1 MKLGGAGMGS
11 LPPFSSLIQISSKKK
26 SVPTPF
32 TPCRNGF
39 GESGLVL
46 CGNGTNRRVEVT
58 VGKPDVLPGKSVMNG
73 TIFRVDRAAGVRIDQ
88 RAIGL
93 RDQTSD
99 RIGCWRGFLGTRV
112 VSARIIRIVSAIRRI
127 IGRTVGIAC
136 GIGIRVRVGFVG
148 TINRLVRAHLLP

>member
-1 MKLGGAGMGS
+1 MRLWFRL
-11 LPPFSSLIQISSKKK
+11 LPSCGRDEARWYGQGVLAAVLFTHTMSSKKK

-58 VGKPDVLPGKSVMNG
+58 VGKSDVLPGKSVMDG

-93 RDQTSD
+93 RD
-99 RIGCWRGFLGTRV
+99 
-112 VSARIIRIVSAIRRI
+112 
-127 IGRTVGIAC
+127 
-136 GIGIRVRVGFVG
+136 
-148 TINRLVRAHLLP
+148 

>member
-1 MKLGGAGMGS
+1 MVRAWVLAAVLFTHTM
-11 LPPFSSLIQISSKKK
+11 SSKKK

-46 CGNGTNRRVEVT
+46 CGNGTNCRVEVT
-58 VGKPDVLPGKSVMNG
+58 IGKSDVLPVRASWIGA
-73 TIFRVDRAAGVRIDQ
+73 IFRIDGATGVRIDK

-99 RIGCWRGFLGTRV
+99 RIRRLCGFLGTV
-112 VSARIIRIVSAIRRI
+112 LSVPILSVLS
-127 IGRTVGIAC
+127 VPS
-136 GIGIRVRVGFVG
+136 VE
-148 TINRLVRAHLLP
+148 LSEEPSELPAVLASVFASDSSEP

>member
-1 MKLGGAGMGS
+1 MKLGGTDMGS

-46 CGNGTNRRVEVT
+46 CGNGTNRRIEVT
-58 VGKPDVLPGKSVMNG
+58 VGKSDVLSGKSVMDG

-93 RDQTSD
+93 RDQTSNW
-99 RIGCWRGFLGTRV
+99 IGRGCCFLGTR
-112 VSARIIRIVSAIRRI
+112 IVGAFSRS
-127 IGRTVGIAC
+127 IGGIA
-136 GIGIRVRVGFVG
+136 GIVCAAVISVR
-148 TINRLVRAHLLP
+148 PDSSEP

>member
-1 MKLGGAGMGS
+1 MKLGGTDMGS

-58 VGKPDVLPGKSVMNG
+58 VGKSDVLPGKSVMDG

-93 RDQTSD
+93 RD
-99 RIGCWRGFLGTRV
+99 
-112 VSARIIRIVSAIRRI
+112 
-127 IGRTVGIAC
+127 
-136 GIGIRVRVGFVG
+136 
-148 TINRLVRAHLLP
+148 